1 LKRGKWITYSVT
13 VKQVCGSREKS
24 GSFDGINQLA
34 FCWGELD
41 APGET
46 FQIYID
52 NIRMKVNKGE

>member
-1 LKRGKWITYSVT
+1 MTFSVT
-13 VKQVCGSREKS
+13 VKQICGGRQKDS
-24 GSFDGINQLA
+24 SFDAINQLA